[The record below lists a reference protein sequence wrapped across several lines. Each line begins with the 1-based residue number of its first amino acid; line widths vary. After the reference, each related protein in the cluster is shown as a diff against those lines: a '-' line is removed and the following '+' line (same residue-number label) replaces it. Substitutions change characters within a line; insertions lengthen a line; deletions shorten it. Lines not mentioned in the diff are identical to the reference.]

1 MLAIA
6 CKVTT
11 LLIESISM
19 KNGSDGNLK
28 FKMGPVMQKVL
39 LLIEGG
45 ILLGLSG
52 RPDVYFKI
60 LKKISKE
67 WRGINERT
75 LRKAIRKLYQSQLID
90 YKENNDGTVSLVLTD
105 GGKKK
110 HLQYNPDAIKIPK
123 PSRWDYLWRLVI
135 FDIPEE
141 KKKERD
147 ALVVKLKGLGFYSV
161 QKSVFIHPYECKN
174 EVDFVVELFDLR
186 PYVRFFIVKETDIE
200 LDLKDRFGL

>member
-1 MLAIA
+1 
-6 CKVTT
+6 
-11 LLIESISM
+11 M
-19 KNGSDGNLK
+19 KNRPNGNLK
-28 FKMGPVMQKVL
+28 FKMGPVMQKAL

-45 ILLGLSG
+45 LILGLTR
-52 RPDVYFKI
+52 RPDQYFKI
-60 LKKISKE
+60 VKKISKE
-67 WRGINERT
+67 WRNINERT

-90 YKENNDGTVSLVLTD
+90 YKENRDGMVSLVLTG

-110 HLQYNPDAIKIPK
+110 YLQYNPDAIKIPK
-123 PSRWDYLWRLVI
+123 PLKWDHLWRLVI

-147 ALVVKLKGLGFYSV
+147 ALVAKLKGLGFYPI

-174 EVDFVVELFDLR
+174 EVDFIIELFDLR

>member
-1 MLAIA
+1 MRTGID
-6 CKVTT
+6 
-11 LLIESISM
+11 
-19 KNGSDGNLK
+19 KNFK
-28 FKMGPVMQKVL
+28 FKMGPVMQKAL

-45 ILLGLSG
+45 LVLGLTT

-67 WRGINERT
+67 WQNINERT

-105 GGKKK
+105 RGKKK

-123 PSRWDYLWRLVI
+123 PSRWDHLWRLVI

-141 KKKERD
+141 KKKGRD
-147 ALVVKLKGLGFYSV
+147 ALVIKLKGLGFYPV
-161 QKSVFIHPYECKN
+161 QKSVFIHPYECKD
-174 EVDFVVELFDLR
+174 EVDFIVELFDLK
-186 PYVRFFIVKETDIE
+186 PYVRFLVVKEIDIE